1 MIEVVIELD
10 LVSAVVADVKKI
22 DNAQLVVF
30 LADEVK
36 QTPFLP
42 DGETNPAIHED

>member
-36 QTPFLP
+36 QTSFSPE
-42 DGETNPAIHED
+42 GETNPTED